1 MSERRLDDDR
11 RAFDR
16 LAEEFM
22 RGRMSR
28 REFLKSVGTLGAALA
43 FTGAIGSILA
53 ACSPEEQAAATVV
66 ATADMNRVWPISDLT
81 TAELLD
87 VYKNILPFTDVLP
100 LPEGPIGDQSIVL
113 GFSQTG
119 FNHPWRVEMIKS
131 AQAEVA
137 RHPNVSLVITD
148 GNVDIAKQNNDV
160 DDLLAQ
166 GVDAVVMSPVESA
179 GLVPAGNKVLAA
191 DKPLILLDRDIPSSK
206 TLFIGQSNVTMAKAV
221 GDVMVEKLGG
231 KGKILEITGLIGSSP
246 AIDRQRGM
254 MEALAAAP
262 DIELLAT
269 GDGEW
274 IRDPAVKLM
283 EDWLVAFD
291 EIDAVFSHAEESSW
305 GAQFAIARANRCGEG
320 IMHFTHDASNAG
332 FQSVMDGMF
341 AADGNYSPFIGDIGV
356 RAALMALMGQE
367 IPNRQEYEFEG
378 WLYRLPDLP
387 VVTNENA
394 AEWLGRGWGDFAPP
408 DDPCAGSAI

>member
-1 MSERRLDDDR
+1 MSQKQFDQDR
-11 RAFDR
+11 REFDR
-16 LAEEFM
+16 LANEFQT
-22 RGRMSR
+22 GKLTR
-28 REFLKSVGTLGAALA
+28 RDFLKSAGSLTFALA
-43 FTGAIGSILA
+43 FSGTISTILA
-53 ACSPEEQAAATVV
+53 ACSPQEELAATV
-66 ATADMNRVWPISDLT
+66 DPNKVWPISDLT
-81 TAELLD
+81 TTELQD
-87 VYKNILPFTDVLP
+87 VYDNVLPFTDVLP
-100 LPEGPIGDQSIVL
+100 LDAGPIGDEPITI

-137 RHPNVSLVITD
+137 RHPNVSLLVTD

-191 DKPLILLDRDIPSSK
+191 DKPLVLLDRDIPSSK
-206 TLFIGQSNVTMAKAV
+206 TLFIGQSNITMAKAV

-231 KGKILEITGLIGSSP
+231 QGKVLEITGLIGSSP

-254 MEALAAAP
+254 MEALEAAP
-262 DIELLAT
+262 GIEILAT

-291 EIDAVFSHAEESSW
+291 EIDAVFTHAEESSW
-305 GAQFAIARANRCGEG
+305 GAQFAIARANRCGEN

-332 FQSVMDGMF
+332 FQSVKDGLF
-341 AADGNYSPFIGDIGV
+341 TADGNYSPFIGDIGV
-356 RAALMALMGQE
+356 RAALMSLMGQE
-367 IPNRQEYEFEG
+367 IPDRQEYEFEG

-387 VVTNENA
+387 VVTAENSD
-394 AEWLGRGWGDFAPP
+394 EWLGRGWGDFAPP
-408 DDPCAGSAI
+408 EDPCAA

>member
-1 MSERRLDDDR
+1 MSQKNFDNDR
-11 RAFDR
+11 KEFDR
-16 LAEEFM
+16 MANEFTK
-22 RGRMSR
+22 GKLSR
-28 REFLKSVGTLGAALA
+28 RDFLKTTGSLGLALA
-43 FTGAIGSILA
+43 FSGTISTLLA
-53 ACSPEEQAAATVV
+53 SCSPEEAV
-66 ATADMNRVWPISDLT
+66 ATMDPNKVWPISDLT
-81 TAELLD
+81 TTELLA
-87 VYKNILPFTDVLP
+87 VYKDILPFTDVLP
-100 LPEGPIGDQSIVL
+100 LAEGPIGDKPIVI

-119 FNHPWRVEMIKS
+119 FNHPWRVEMLKA

-137 RHPNVSLVITD
+137 RHPNVSLLVTD

-191 DKPLILLDRDIPSSK
+191 NKPLVLLDRDIPSSK

-246 AIDRQRGM
+246 AFDRQKGM

-262 DIELLAT
+262 GIEILST

-291 EIDAVFSHAEESSW
+291 EIDAVFTHAEESSW
-305 GAQFAIARANRCGEG
+305 GAQFAISRANRCGES

-332 FQSVMDGMF
+332 FQSVKDGMF
-341 AADGNYSPFIGDIGV
+341 TADGNYSPFIGDIGV

-367 IPNRQEYEFEG
+367 IPNKKEYEFEG

-387 VVTNENA
+387 VVTAENA
-394 AEWLGRGWGDFAPP
+394 DQWLGRGWGDFAPP
-408 DDPCAGSAI
+408 ADPCAG